1 MTDRLEQLRQRIEEI
16 DNGIMKLITER
27 IEIGKE
33 IGRIKLENAMPL
45 RNKEIEE
52 KVISRYINWASKIGI
67 SENSARNLSSI
78 LIDETIEAQYR
89 MIKSEKS
96 SNVLVIGGAGKMGNW
111 LCRYLAAKGHR
122 VIIHDKIRSELFPF
136 VERIDDVVCN
146 MDFVIIATPI
156 STIENCLKEIIAK
169 EPKGVI
175 FDISSIKTPI
185 INSLKD
191 AAKRGYAICSV
202 HPMFG
207 PNTNSIW
214 DKNII
219 VCDCGSKE
227 AVEAAVDL
235 IGRST
240 TRIIRMPIDEHDRL
254 MAYVLGMS
262 HALNIAFINTLTR
275 SGYSMEML
283 KNAASTTFSK
293 QLATSR
299 DVANENAHLYFEIQ
313 HFNPY
318 NVMALDQLVQ
328 SLDEIKKAG
337 LNDDRSEFLN
347 IMENG
352 RKYLGG
358 E

>member
-1 MTDRLEQLRQRIEEI
+1 
-16 DNGIMKLITER
+16 MKLITER
-27 IEIGKE
+27 IEVGKE
-33 IGRIKLENAMPL
+33 IGRIKLQNAIPL
-45 RNKEIEE
+45 RNEEIEE
-52 KVISRYINWASKIGI
+52 KVVSRYVNWASKIGI

-78 LIDETIEAQYR
+78 LIGETIEAQCKAIR
-89 MIKSEKS
+89 SEKS
-96 SNVLVIGGAGKMGNW
+96 SSVLVVGGAGKMGRW
-111 LCRYLAAKGHR
+111 LSKYLAARGHR
-122 VIIHDKIRSELFPF
+122 IIVHDKIKSELFPS
-136 VERIDDVVCN
+136 VERIDDIVQNV
-146 MDFVIIATPI
+146 DFVIIATPI
-156 STIENCLKEIIAK
+156 STVESCLKEIIAG

-175 FDISSIKTPI
+175 FDIASIKTPI

-191 AAKRGYAICSV
+191 AAKRGYAVCSV

-207 PNTNSIW
+207 PSTSSIW

-219 VCDCGSKE
+219 VCDCGSRE

-240 TRIIRMPIDEHDRL
+240 ARIIRMPIDEHDPL

-262 HALNIAFINTLTR
+262 HAINIAFISALEK
-275 SGYSMEML
+275 SGYKAKML
-283 KNAASTTFSK
+283 ESVASTTFEK

-318 NVMALDQLVQ
+318 NVTVIDQLIQ
-328 SLDEIKKAG
+328 SLEEIKIAG
-337 LNDDRSEFLN
+337 LNEDRTTFLN
-347 IMENG
+347 IMKNG
-352 RKYLGG
+352 RKFLGG